1 MANTIS
7 NKTQRLYGE
16 GTDPRMWRY
25 MDYNNVLKLK
35 IELASKRITKLF
47 EVDKMQR
54 DNNNIS
60 ECEKSI
66 KLCREMIKEIE
77 M

>member
-1 MANTIS
+1 MS
-7 NKTQRLYGE
+7 KTKRLYGD
-16 GTDPRMWRY
+16 GVDPRMWRY

-35 IELASKRITKLF
+35 IELASKRITELY
-47 EVDKMQR
+47 EVDKMER
-54 DNNNIS
+54 DNINIS